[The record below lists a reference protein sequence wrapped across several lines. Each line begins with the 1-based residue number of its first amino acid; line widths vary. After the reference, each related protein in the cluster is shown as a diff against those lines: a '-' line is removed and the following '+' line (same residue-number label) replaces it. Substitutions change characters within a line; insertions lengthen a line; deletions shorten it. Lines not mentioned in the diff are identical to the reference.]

1 MIINHVF
8 IGPGPVK
15 ASDLFNIL
23 TWVSI
28 GATVNIYVANPT
40 KELDAEQHT
49 YESLFN
55 LKQDMGNNASMRYD
69 VGTNLFSMY
78 KIVGSRSVGVADRVK
93 LINLPVILD
102 GHDQLVP
109 DALRDQTSGW
119 KTGIL
124 KFLTAAR
131 GQDGWWPNM
140 EKVFTAVDATKFYLS
155 ATRQGLTC
163 DMKVAP
169 TRYFKDHEAK
179 IATMFISFQRGSAGA
194 AGYENQ
200 CSGSMSDELDKT
212 RVPYANSGRI
222 FGNAFGQKTVEAAR
236 RSFEGITAEHG
247 KAMQKLAKDGRGIDS
262 TKLPNAKPV
271 ADPES
276 GWKGP
281 LCVWKH
287 PRDQSWAGRTL
298 TEDQKVRAVR
308 DINDMTKEA
317 LKLVSGTESP
327 LQEEILDAMGRIAK
341 FPGFNIYA

>member
-1 MIINHVF
+1 M
-8 IGPGPVK
+8 PE
-15 ASDLFNIL
+15 
-23 TWVSI
+23 
-28 GATVNIYVANPT
+28 
-40 KELDAEQHT
+40 ELR
-49 YESLFN
+49 N
-55 LKQDMGNNASMRYD
+55 
-69 VGTNLFSMY
+69 
-78 KIVGSRSVGVADRVK
+78 
-93 LINLPVILD
+93 
-102 GHDQLVP
+102 
-109 DALRDQTSGW
+109 QTSGW

-131 GQDGWWPNM
+131 GQGGWWPDM

-169 TRYFKDHEAK
+169 TKYFVNYEDK
-179 IATMFISFQRGSAGA
+179 IATMFISFQRGGAAA

-200 CSGSMSDELDKT
+200 CSGSMCAQTDDA
-212 RVPYANSGRI
+212 RVLYADSGWK
-222 FGNAFGQKTVEAAR
+222 FGTAFGQKTVEAAR

-247 KAMQKLAKDGRGIDS
+247 KAMQALAKKVRGIDS

-287 PRDQSWAGRTL
+287 PSDQSWAGRTL
-298 TEDQKVRAVR
+298 REDQKSRAAR
-308 DINDMTKEA
+308 DIADMTKEA
-317 LKLVSGTESP
+317 LKLVSATESP
-327 LQEEILDAMGRIAK
+327 FKDEILEAMGRIAK